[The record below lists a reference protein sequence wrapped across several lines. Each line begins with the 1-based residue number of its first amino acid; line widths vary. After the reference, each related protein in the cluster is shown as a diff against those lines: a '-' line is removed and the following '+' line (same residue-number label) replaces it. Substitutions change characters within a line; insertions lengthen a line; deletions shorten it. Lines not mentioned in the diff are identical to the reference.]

1 MGLQD
6 FGAGGRAG
14 AADVG
19 GVSGAAADGSDVG
32 FSLRDALEPA
42 GQSLEGSAFY
52 GGDEVGE
59 AETRR
64 CVCAGAGGGR
74 LHGECAAGGF
84 DAAGC
89 AVYVRARRRAIG
101 GGTRRAAAADRAT
114 TVRVEEREVG
124 SPVYAT
130 GSRPAGHSGAQ
141 RVSRLRRPMGRAA
154 VLGEVGRLV

>member
-19 GVSGAAADGSDVG
+19 GVSGASSDGSIVG

-101 GGTRRAAAADRAT
+101 GGTRRAAAADSAT
-114 TVRVEEREVG
+114 PVRVEGREGG
-124 SPVYAT
+124 SRGYST
-130 GSRPAGHSGAQ
+130 GSRPAGGFGAQ
-141 RVSRLRRPMGRAA
+141 WVSRVRRPMERAA
-154 VLGEVGRLV
+154 GLRQLGR